1 MVGGHDGVVAGL
13 GLRRRARRRVV
24 VVVIVIVAGGGRG
37 GYWGRIRGEMLV
49 EAVVSHGRG
58 GGGGGHVGRG
68 GLLDGVLAVDV
79 ADGADLVPQNSE
91 K

>member
-1 MVGGHDGVVAGL
+1 
-13 GLRRRARRRVV
+13 
-24 VVVIVIVAGGGRG
+24 
-37 GYWGRIRGEMLV
+37 MLV
-49 EAVVSHGRG
+49 EAVVRHGRG